1 MFDVPA
7 DKGVTRDITRTPGAN
22 ERDAVWSPDGK
33 YIAYISDRTGET
45 EVWLQPSEGGEP
57 IQLTENNDT
66 YIRQLMWSPNSK
78 KVLYTD
84 RKNRI
89 VEVDVNSKSKKTVMQ
104 NPEEEFYSVNYSP
117 DSQWI
122 TYTKSGKNNMSVV
135 YVYHLT
141 SGKEYPVTEKWYDS
155 SSPCFSTD
163 GKYLI
168 LLPSAISTPSIARQN
183 GIMLT
188 TVWGEYILLY
198 SPKIPHLLSCHR
210 TKNQHRR

>member
-89 VEVDVNSKSKKTVMQ
+89 VEVDVNSKSKK
-104 NPEEEFYSVNYSP
+104 N
-117 DSQWI
+117 
-122 TYTKSGKNNMSVV
+122 
-135 YVYHLT
+135 
-141 SGKEYPVTEKWYDS
+141 
-155 SSPCFSTD
+155 
-163 GKYLI
+163 
-168 LLPSAISTPSIARQN
+168 
-183 GIMLT
+183 
-188 TVWGEYILLY
+188 
-198 SPKIPHLLSCHR
+198 CHA
-210 TKNQHRR
+210 KP

>member
-7 DKGVTRDITRTPGAN
+7 DKGVTRDNYSYSGAN

-104 NPEEEFYSVNYSP
+104 NPEGEFYSVNYSP
-117 DSQWI
+117 
-122 TYTKSGKNNMSVV
+122 TANG
-135 YVYHLT
+135 L
-141 SGKEYPVTEKWYDS
+141 
-155 SSPCFSTD
+155 
-163 GKYLI
+163 LI
-168 LLPSAISTPSIARQN
+168 PNRQEQHVCGLCIPSYFGQRISCNRE
-183 GIMLT
+183 M
-188 TVWGEYILLY
+188 V
-198 SPKIPHLLSCHR
+198 
-210 TKNQHRR
+210 

>member
-89 VEVDVNSKSKKTVMQ
+89 VEVDVNSKSKKLSCKTLKESFIQ
-104 NPEEEFYSVNYSP
+104 S
-117 DSQWI
+117 I
-122 TYTKSGKNNMSVV
+122 TLPTANGLLIPNRARTTCLWSMYT
-135 YVYHLT
+135 
-141 SGKEYPVTEKWYDS
+141 
-155 SSPCFSTD
+155 
-163 GKYLI
+163 I
-168 LLPSAISTPSIARQN
+168 LLRAKN
-183 GIMLT
+183 
-188 TVWGEYILLY
+188 IL
-198 SPKIPHLLSCHR
+198 
-210 TKNQHRR
+210 